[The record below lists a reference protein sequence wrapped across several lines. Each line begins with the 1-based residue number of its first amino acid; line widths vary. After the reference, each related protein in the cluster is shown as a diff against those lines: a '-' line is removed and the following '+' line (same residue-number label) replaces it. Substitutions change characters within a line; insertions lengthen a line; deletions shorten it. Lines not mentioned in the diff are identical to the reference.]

1 MYVLL
6 QKISVNQAGSGCDSE
21 DEKPPPILSFPSVS
35 SYAFE
40 ERIFSEGMEATI
52 KISSANRKDS
62 SLFTCIAQNAYGR
75 DDTNF
80 QVIVQVFLNS
90 SHRIRAVLFN
100 CKSSYL
106 FPTEPPDR
114 PPSVDVT
121 TKGSRS
127 ISIAWSA
134 PYSGNSLIL
143 KYIIEHKSAKE
154 PWTLA
159 KTTVVDSSDSM
170 FTIQG
175 LIPHTSYHIRVK
187 AENAVG
193 SGDFS
198 EPITVV
204 TDGEAPSGP
213 PREVR
218 AIATSSRTIQVT
230 WKPPLKEESL
240 SPIDGYYVGYKSRN
254 SDQFAYKTLETSLG
268 GLLECEITDLNKN
281 TKYKVIVQAFNNKG
295 AGPPSDEAQVQTLEF
310 DPPSAPILRLVSATA
325 SSIHLTWELSSE
337 NANPVAGQCKFSYYC

>member
-1 MYVLL
+1 MPHIVYDV
-6 QKISVNQAGSGCDSE
+6 VNELHRYQC
-21 DEKPPPILSFPSVS
+21 PLI
-35 SYAFE
+35 
-40 ERIFSEGMEATI
+40 
-52 KISSANRKDS
+52 
-62 SLFTCIAQNAYGR
+62 TC
-75 DDTNF
+75 
-80 QVIVQVFLNS
+80 NS
-90 SHRIRAVLFN
+90 SKAIH
-100 CKSSYL
+100 
-106 FPTEPPDR
+106 
-114 PPSVDVT
+114 
-121 TKGSRS
+121 
-127 ISIAWSA
+127 AW
-134 PYSGNSLIL
+134 
-143 KYIIEHKSAKE
+143 EE

-170 FTIQG
+170 FTLQG
-175 LIPHTSYHIRVK
+175 LVPHTSYHIRVK

-230 WKPPLKEESL
+230 WKESL

-268 GLLECEITDLNKN
+268 GLLECEITDLNK
-281 TKYKVIVQAFNNKG
+281 KHKVQ
-295 AGPPSDEAQVQTLEF
+295 SDRASLQQQRGRPTFRRSSSANSRVWY

-337 NANPVAGQCKFSYYC
+337 NANPVAGQCKFPIYVGLTK

>member
-1 MYVLL
+1 
-6 QKISVNQAGSGCDSE
+6 
-21 DEKPPPILSFPSVS
+21 
-35 SYAFE
+35 
-40 ERIFSEGMEATI
+40 MEATI

-80 QVIVQVFLNS
+80 QVIVQ
-90 SHRIRAVLFN
+90 
-100 CKSSYL
+100 
-106 FPTEPPDR
+106 EPPDR

-127 ISIAWSA
+127 ISITWSA

-159 KTTVVDSSDSM
+159 KTSMVDSSDSM
-170 FTIQG
+170 FTLQG
-175 LIPHTSYHIRVK
+175 LIPHTTYHIRVK

-198 EPITVV
+198 EPLTIV

-218 AIATSSRTIQVT
+218 AIATSSKSIQVT
-230 WKPPLKEESL
+230 WKPPLKEDSL

-268 GLLECEITDLNKN
+268 GLLECEITDLSKN
-281 TKYKVIVQAFNNKG
+281 TKYRVIVQAFNNKG

-310 DPPSAPILRLVSATA
+310 GTVGRTLAYFVYNTC
-325 SSIHLTWELSSE
+325 
-337 NANPVAGQCKFSYYC
+337 NCKNK